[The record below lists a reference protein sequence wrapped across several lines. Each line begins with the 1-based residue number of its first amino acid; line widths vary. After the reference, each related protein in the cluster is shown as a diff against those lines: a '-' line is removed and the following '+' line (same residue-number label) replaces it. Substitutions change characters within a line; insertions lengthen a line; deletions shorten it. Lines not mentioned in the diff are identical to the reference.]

1 MFLEY
6 FKDQKPIAMKPTNRS
21 PSTILISMKLELPLT
36 TNLSIPK
43 SFNISMIIPAAPHT
57 KNVMAEERLSLY
69 LSSLFSYILAECIRS
84 SLPSASLLPSSF
96 IFEILL

>member
-1 MFLEY
+1 
-6 FKDQKPIAMKPTNRS
+6 MKPTNRS

-57 KNVMAEERLSLY
+57 KNVMAEDEAE
-69 LSSLFSYILAECIRS
+69 IIIHKGLAV
-84 SLPSASLLPSSF
+84 
-96 IFEILL
+96 IFETRD